1 MINRGINALLGTVLL
16 ASLAACGSGPEG
28 PGSPIDDQ
36 NIRINSVAMT
46 LDGQPQSEALVEATD
61 GQSKTIQVDWN
72 VSFSSII
79 NLYMAQLWLVPT
91 SGTGQ
96 AVEVLSQNCSSSAG
110 ALYNCGSVSQAQCT
124 LTGTRLECAV
134 ADGMKHS
141 ANINQDMRL
150 EFRACLEDLTD
161 DNRCDIKP
169 VNLTFAKRINP
180 PPPTNNGPEVVLK
193 ADPSEGM
200 SEPTVQALRGAGLL
214 PPSVKLADEQGM
226 Q

>member
-16 ASLAACGSGPEG
+16 ASLTACGGGAEG
-28 PGSPIDDQ
+28 PGGNGGNQSVT
-36 NIRINSVAMT
+36 INSVAMT

-91 SGTGQ
+91 NGAGQ

-110 ALYNCGSVSQAQCT
+110 ALYNCGSVAQAQCT

-161 DNRCDIKP
+161 DNRCDIEP
-169 VNLTFAKRINP
+169 VNLTFAKVE
-180 PPPTNNGPEVVLK
+180 GPISTHVEVT
-193 ADPSEGM
+193 EGM